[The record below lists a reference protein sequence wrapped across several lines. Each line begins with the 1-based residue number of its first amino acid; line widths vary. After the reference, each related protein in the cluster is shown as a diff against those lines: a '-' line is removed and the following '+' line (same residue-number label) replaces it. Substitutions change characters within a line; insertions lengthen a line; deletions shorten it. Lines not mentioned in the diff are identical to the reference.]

1 MRVVISVPGTFHA
14 ALLANALHGQSAEVE
29 IWTTVLRRHLRGL
42 ADGVELRLFPS
53 PAALTERL
61 TPLRLPRW
69 INYPDSIVFDAGVAA
84 LMPQADLFIG
94 WATKCL
100 YAARKAKRAGSL
112 FALDRACPHRDS
124 QEALAERESERV
136 GARYQPQPEWF
147 RERQLEE
154 YALADAILV
163 PSAYTARTFP
173 EALRGKLVKAPLFGR
188 CTIPETIRTERN
200 TTFTVGVVGGN
211 PLRKGYLYL
220 LLAWKKLALPNARLL
235 LRSRDFAGYPV
246 LDELARSLTNV
257 EFLSYVPNI
266 SDFYQRC
273 DVVVL
278 PSVDDGFGMALI
290 EGMANGRASIATTNC
305 GAAELMSDGQDGLVV
320 PPADEDALAAGL
332 LRLYESEELRRLLGA
347 AARMRAREVL
357 EARLYDRAIA
367 GLLARVGEGEAAAV
381 AS

>member
-1 MRVVISVPGTFHA
+1 MRVAISVPGTFHA
-14 ALLANALHGQSAEVE
+14 ALLANALHGQGAQVE

-42 ADGVELRLFPS
+42 DEGVGLRLVPS
-53 PAALTERL
+53 PAALIERL

-69 INYPDSIVFDAGVAA
+69 INYPDSMVFDASVAA
-84 LMPQADLFIG
+84 LMPRADVFIG

-100 YAARKAKRAGSL
+100 YAARKAKRSGAL
-112 FALDRACPHRDS
+112 FVLDRACPHRDF
-124 QEALAERESERV
+124 QEALLERESERV
-136 GARYQPQPEWF
+136 GVRYHPQPQWF

-163 PSAYTARTFP
+163 PSTYTARTFP
-173 EALRGKLVKAPLFGR
+173 EALRAKLVKAPLFGR
-188 CTIPETIRTERN
+188 CAIPEAVRTERN

-220 LLAWKKLALPNARLL
+220 LRAWKQLALPNAKLL
-235 LRSRDFAGYPV
+235 LRTRDFAAYPL
-246 LDELARSLTNV
+246 LDRLARSLGNV

-273 DVVVL
+273 DATVL

-305 GAAELMSDGQDGLVV
+305 GAAELMTDGRDGLVI
-320 PPADEDALAAGL
+320 PPADEDALAAAL
-332 LRLYESEELRRLLGA
+332 LRLYESEELRQSLGA
-347 AARMRAREVL
+347 AARLRAQEVL
-357 EARLYDRAIA
+357 EARLYERAIA
-367 GLLARVGEGEAAAV
+367 GLLSRVGEDEAAVTA
-381 AS
+381 

>member
-1 MRVVISVPGTFHA
+1 MVISVPGTFHA

-42 ADGVELRLFPS
+42 GEGVRLRLFPS
-53 PAALTERL
+53 PAALIERL
-61 TPLRLPRW
+61 TPLPLPRW
-69 INYPDSIVFDAGVAA
+69 SNYPDSVFFDTGVAA
-84 LMPQADLFIG
+84 LMPRSDLFIG

-100 YAARKAKRAGSL
+100 CAARKAKRAGSL
-112 FALDRACPHRDS
+112 FALDRACPHRDF

-136 GARYQPQPEWF
+136 GAPYRPQPEWF

-163 PSAYTARTFP
+163 PSTYTARTFP

-188 CTIPETIRTERN
+188 CSVPERVRTEGN
-200 TTFTVGVVGGN
+200 ATFTVGVVGGN

-220 LLAWKKLALPNARLL
+220 LLAWKKLALPNAKLL
-235 LRSRDFAGYPV
+235 LRTGDFARYPV
-246 LDELARSLTNV
+246 LHKLARSLANV
-257 EFLSYVPNI
+257 ELLSYVPDI
-266 SDFYQRC
+266 SEFYQRC

-305 GAAELMSDGQDGLVV
+305 GAAELMTDGQDGLVI
-320 PPADEDALAAGL
+320 PPADEDALAAAL
-332 LRLYESEELRRLLGA
+332 LRLYESEELRRSLGA
-347 AARMRAREVL
+347 AARLRARDVL
-357 EARLYDRAIA
+357 AARLYDRAIA
-367 GLLARVGEGEAAAV
+367 GLLARVRDGEVAAI